1 MYSSLARFSFVA
13 SRSEVKAIRVRA
25 TPRFWVRAVTSS
37 DAWWANMR
45 GLSAR
50 PV

>member
-1 MYSSLARFSFVA
+1 MYSSFARFSFVA
-13 SRSEVKAIRVRA
+13 SRSDVNAIRVRA
-25 TPRFWVRAVTSS
+25 TPRFWVSDVTSS
-37 DAWWANMR
+37 EAWCANIR